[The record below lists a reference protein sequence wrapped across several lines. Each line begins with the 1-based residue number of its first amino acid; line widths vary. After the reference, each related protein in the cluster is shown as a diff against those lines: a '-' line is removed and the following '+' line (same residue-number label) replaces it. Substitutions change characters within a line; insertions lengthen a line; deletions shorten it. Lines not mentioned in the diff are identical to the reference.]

1 MAKLHTIVLHKDED
15 VTSAIHAYLMDKKWK
30 AGVIVSA
37 VGSIYDVT
45 VGNPGSYEMPPKMLQ
60 TTINEPCEIV
70 SFMGEITRKCDAPAG
85 LPCQVT
91 NTPSDYI
98 VHVHRT
104 CSHGENATVT
114 GGGFRKATVLR
125 AVNVYVLEVEDE
137 NELC

>member
-98 VHVHRT
+98 VHVHTT

-114 GGGFRKATVLR
+114 GGGSRKATVLR